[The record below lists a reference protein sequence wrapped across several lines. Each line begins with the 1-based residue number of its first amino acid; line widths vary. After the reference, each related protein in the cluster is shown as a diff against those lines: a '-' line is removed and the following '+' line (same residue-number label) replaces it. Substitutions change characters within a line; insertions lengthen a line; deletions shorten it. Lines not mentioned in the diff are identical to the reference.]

1 MRSPANASE
10 TVAKGAGET
19 ADALGNAIRSAAG
32 AEGMREARSK
42 SPAARTLR
50 KVLACA
56 VVGSV
61 PDLLVNHVGDTV
73 VQNSVRERDPSVVH
87 PGRTI
92 RQDRESQ
99 VGALKRWHRNVAQRW
114 REDDIVRDDVVA
126 ENLSERIDVCSLKH

>member
-1 MRSPANASE
+1 M
-10 TVAKGAGET
+10 
-19 ADALGNAIRSAAG
+19 
-32 AEGMREARSK
+32 
-42 SPAARTLR
+42 
-50 KVLACA
+50 
-56 VVGSV
+56 GSV